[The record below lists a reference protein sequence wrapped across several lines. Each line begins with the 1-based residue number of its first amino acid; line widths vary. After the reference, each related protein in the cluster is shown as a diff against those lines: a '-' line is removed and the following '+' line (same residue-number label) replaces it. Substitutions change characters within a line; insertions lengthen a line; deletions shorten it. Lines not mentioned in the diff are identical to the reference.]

1 MFSISHKKTVYI
13 NQLKMAIAIS
23 NYSVYIDNG
32 DINRLRLIKAKLS
45 ECYELLFNKC
55 EVKLSEC

>member
-1 MFSISHKKTVYI
+1 
-13 NQLKMAIAIS
+13 MAIAIS